1 MAVILAFA
9 NSTTRMTFAT
19 DGQDELS
26 MPPIPKPPLT
36 MKTSNGGYTVTI
48 DWQPRDPIEP
58 YPHYNVTTSF
68 VIKIADQNGT
78 GLANTPY
85 SVIIKDSDLKVII
98 ESVTERTDDKGVGRP
113 VDVQFKQNGIAHFT
127 VCLPNPSGAINS
139 DRCAN
144 FGILVVPEFP
154 AIPIAVLTI
163 SITSIIVISR
173 FKPQASSAKPQ

>member
-9 NSTTRMTFAT
+9 NSTPGMTFAT
-19 DGQDELS
+19 DGQNELS
-26 MPPIPKPPLT
+26 MPAIPKPPLT
-36 MKTSNGGYTVTI
+36 MKTSNGGYYTVSI
-48 DWQPRDPIEP
+48 DWQPRDPIEA

-85 SVIIKDSDLKVII
+85 SVII
-98 ESVTERTDDKGVGRP
+98 ESVTERTDDQGVGRP
-113 VDVQFKQNGIAHFT
+113 VDVQFKQNGTAHVT

-139 DRCAN
+139 DRCAD

-163 SITSIIVISR
+163 SITSMIVIAR
-173 FKPQASSAKPQ
+173 FKP